1 MGQTQG
7 GEKSSSCR
15 LTWISG
21 SGSDVFKPY
30 SALALAQHALSPE
43 RPWPR
48 AWRSPEPKSSYD
60 AIIIGGGGHGLATAY
75 YLANNHGLT
84 NVAVLE
90 RAYIGSGNVGR
101 NTTLIRSNYVID
113 GNTQFFEHS
122 MKLWEGLSHDL
133 NFNCMVSHRGQ
144 VVLATNPVQLDTFA
158 RRGNIMRLNGIDAE
172 LLDRGQVMA
181 LLPYLDYSKEARWPI
196 WGGILQK
203 RAGTVRHDAVAWGYA
218 RAADTLGVDIIENC
232 EVTGFVMDE
241 GKAVGVETSRGKI
254 LGGKIG
260 IAVAGHSSHVAKM
273 AGLRLP
279 IESHIL
285 QAFVTEPVKPM
296 VHHVVSW
303 GAELFYLSQSD
314 KGGMVFGG
322 HIDGFNTYTQR
333 GQFPRIQTVAECAVS
348 LLPFMSK
355 LRLLR
360 HWGGIMD
367 MTPDGSP
374 FICRTDIKNLYF
386 NGGWCYQ
393 GFKATPASGWTF
405 AHTMAHDEE
414 HELNRCYSLDRF
426 EKGRELDDYGIGN
439 WTYKQ

>member
-1 MGQTQG
+1 MAKGY
-7 GEKSSSCR
+7 S
-15 LTWISG
+15 
-21 SGSDVFKPY
+21 VFSILK
-30 SALALAQHALSPE
+30 HALRPQD
-43 RPWPR
+43 PWPA
-48 AWRSPEPKSSYD
+48 AWRKAEPKQSYD
-60 AIIIGGGGHGLATAY
+60 VVIIGGGGHGLATAY
-75 YLANNHGLT
+75 YLAKNHGAK

-90 RAYIGSGNVGR
+90 RSYIGSGNVGR
-101 NTTLIRSNYVID
+101 NTTIIRSNYMIG
-113 GNTQFFEHS
+113 GNTAFFEHS
-122 MKLWEGLSHDL
+122 MRLWEGLSHEL

-144 VVLATNPVQLDTFA
+144 VVVAVSPGQMDQFA

-172 LLDRGQVMA
+172 LLDRGEVMK
-181 LLPYLDYSKEARWPI
+181 LLPYLDYSKDARWPV
-196 WGGILQK
+196 WGAIHQP

-218 RAADTLGVDIIENC
+218 RAASQLGVDIIENC
-232 EVTGFVMDE
+232 DVTGMVMD
-241 GKAVGVETSRGKI
+241 GGRVTGVETSRGRI
-254 LGGKIG
+254 NAGKVA
-260 IAVAGHSSHVAKM
+260 IAVAGHSSQVARM

-279 IESHIL
+279 VESHVL

-333 GQFPRIQTVAECAVS
+333 GQFFKAKEVMECAVN
-348 LLPFMSK
+348 LMPFMSR

-360 HWGGIMD
+360 QWGGIQD

-374 FICRTDIKNLYF
+374 FICRTAVKSLYL

-405 AHTMAHDEE
+405 AHTIANDEE
-414 HELNRCYSLDRF
+414 HDLNRCFALDRF
-426 EKGRELDDYGIGN
+426 EKGCELDEFGIGN